1 MGKASRRRWTLS
13 FFYLFIFYLVLGYL
27 RFIFKNFNLFFK
39 IEIEL
44 IYSVVLGSGVRQSD
58 SEHTHTHT
66 HTHTHIPPPPPGGM
80 GLADGRQTNIL

>member
-1 MGKASRRRWTLS
+1 MS

-27 RFIFKNFNLFFK
+27 CFIFKNFHLFFK

-58 SEHTHTHT
+58 SEHTHTYST
-66 HTHTHIPPPPPGGM
+66 PLTREGWG
-80 GLADGRQTNIL
+80 